1 MLQNADGW
9 GAAGQLCCV
18 VSQVEAFNTHEPM
31 AEKHL
36 SSHTVHPP
44 GLTELAGKWCCHC
57 SQELQRDSGDQ
68 YYRHW
73 FSSQASLML
82 AGQPQSWCH
91 WPFSFKTP
99 QEGSFRPFSQNQI
112 KILFRTYFLTRKTY
126 SRNLAGH
133 GRYDSGFHQEGNPY
147 QLC

>member
-1 MLQNADGW
+1 MLPLFPGTAKRQW
-9 GAAGQLCCV
+9 GSVLQTLILFPSIPDAGRTATILM
-18 VSQVEAFNTHEPM
+18 P
-31 AEKHL
+31 
-36 SSHTVHPP
+36 
-44 GLTELAGKWCCHC
+44 LAIH
-57 SQELQRDSGDQ
+57 
-68 YYRHW
+68 
-73 FSSQASLML
+73 
-82 AGQPQSWCH
+82 
-91 WPFSFKTP
+91 FKTP